1 MSLPASVQL
10 TPVKEAYRL
19 WAPLYDATPN
29 PLLSLEQRSLA
40 PMLHSATGCDVV
52 DLGCGTGRWLAQL
65 SKANPRSMIGIDF
78 SEEMLAQASVKL
90 APGVRL
96 VQADCLASPLTDR
109 SSDWI
114 LASFLLS
121 YLEDLR
127 GFACE
132 VARIARTG
140 GSILIS
146 DVHPTT
152 RNYGWRRTFRS
163 TDQLIEIQSHVYQL
177 EDLQRAMEEAGFEPT
192 FLHEIAFGE
201 EEQRIYIDAGRADL
215 FFRVQSLPVLFVAG
229 FRRSGA

>member
-1 MSLPASVQL
+1 
-10 TPVKEAYRL
+10 
-19 WAPLYDATPN
+19 
-29 PLLSLEQRSLA
+29 
-40 PMLHSATGCDVV
+40 
-52 DLGCGTGRWLAQL
+52 
-65 SKANPRSMIGIDF
+65 MIGIDF

-146 DVHPTT
+146 DVHPDNKKL
-152 RNYGWRRTFRS
+152 RMAENFS
-163 TDQLIEIQSHVYQL
+163 
-177 EDLQRAMEEAGFEPT
+177 
-192 FLHEIAFGE
+192 LH
-201 EEQRIYIDAGRADL
+201 
-215 FFRVQSLPVLFVAG
+215 
-229 FRRSGA
+229 